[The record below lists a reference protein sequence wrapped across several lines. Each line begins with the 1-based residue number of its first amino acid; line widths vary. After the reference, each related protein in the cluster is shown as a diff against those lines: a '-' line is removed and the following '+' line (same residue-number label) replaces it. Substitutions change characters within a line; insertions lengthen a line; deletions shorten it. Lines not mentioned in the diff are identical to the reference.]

1 MWAEGFLCR
10 ADWEQDEN
18 KYSNQKGPIS
28 LLDGC
33 DILRVTM
40 IPCSVPRC
48 IENVIVF
55 AIVVLESE
63 DDCVVLCPCKEIS
76 GTFV

>member
-1 MWAEGFLCR
+1 MGRGFPCR

-40 IPCSVPRC
+40 MPCSVPRR
-48 IENVIVF
+48 IQNVMVF
-55 AIVVLESE
+55 AVIVLESE
-63 DDCVVLCPCKEIS
+63 DDGVVLCPRKEIS